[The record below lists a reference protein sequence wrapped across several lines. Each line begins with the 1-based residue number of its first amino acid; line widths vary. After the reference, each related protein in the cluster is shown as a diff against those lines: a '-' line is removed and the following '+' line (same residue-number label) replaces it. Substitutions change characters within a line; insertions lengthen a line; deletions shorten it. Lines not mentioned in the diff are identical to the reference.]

1 VIDSC
6 VLEPAPADRTWLDDA
21 SATLLAYAQL
31 PSGGTFARRAAARR
45 LLTSPHIRAVLRRAA
60 LIPTTRDAA
69 LEIARVDVEDHLD
82 QPWTDGAEAW
92 MELTRSS
99 WQESARFCADLAW
112 SGRQAGSSALT
123 HLTADQVLDCAP
135 GITARTRLHLYG
147 LGLRYDFR
155 CGALRALFDR
165 RGHLADLDPFSRSL
179 HAFAL
184 LGQSDPA
191 ALDLIS
197 PLLEESQ
204 DHPKIA
210 HTLLHG
216 LWLGDDLPDQPHRI
230 LALLDRPAFADAD
243 TDAIALFRKAAALR
257 RLHRFDEALAAITQA
272 MEALPVN
279 AGSGV
284 HSDLVRERALILS
297 AREA

>member
-1 VIDSC
+1 MIDTR

-21 SATLLAYAQL
+21 SAALLAYAQL
-31 PSGGTFARRAAARR
+31 PAGDAFARRAAARR
-45 LLTSPHIRAVLRRAA
+45 LLASPNIRPVLRRAA
-60 LIPTTRDAA
+60 FTPSTRDAV

-82 QPWTDGAEAW
+82 QPWTERAEAW
-92 MELTRSS
+92 MELTQSS
-99 WQESARFCADLAW
+99 WQESAQFCADLAW
-112 SGRQAGSSALT
+112 SGRQTGSSTLT
-123 HLTADQVLDCAP
+123 HLTADQALSCAP
-135 GITARTRLHLYG
+135 TITARTRLHLYG

-155 CGALRALFDR
+155 CGALRVLFAR
-165 RGHLADLDPFSRSL
+165 RGHVADLDPFSRSL

-191 ALDLIS
+191 ATDLID

-204 DHPKIA
+204 NHPKIA

-216 LWLGDDLPDQPHRI
+216 LWLGHDLPDQPHLI

-257 RLHRFDEALAAITQA
+257 GLRRFDEALAAIAQA
-272 MEALPVN
+272 MEVLPVN
-279 AGSGV
+279 AGSAV

-297 AREA
+297 ARDA